1 MSDDAVSLADR
12 IQRVV
17 DLDLEPIVYK
27 LMHPEP
33 GVTGMALADADR
45 LVELYRRWL
54 ILILRHPNA
63 HIVPTRNIDTVWH
76 THILDTAKY
85 AADCQH
91 VFGFPL
97 HHFPYL
103 GLRGAEDEARLRD
116 YFTTTRELFE
126 HEFGVPLDD
135 KVFSCDPGKHAGF
148 PGGCVEGMECEH
160 FAGDQLSRVR
170 PRPVRV
176 GVGGNG

>member
-1 MSDDAVSLADR
+1 MSESGVSVADR
-12 IQRVV
+12 VQRVV
-17 DLDLEPIVYK
+17 DLDLDPIVYK

-33 GVTGMALADADR
+33 GETVMALADADR

-54 ILILRHPNA
+54 ILILRHPQA
-63 HIVPTRNIDTVWH
+63 HIVPTRAVDMVWH
-76 THILDTAKY
+76 AHILDTAKY
-85 AADCQH
+85 AVDCQH
-91 VFGFPL
+91 VFGYLL

-116 YFTTTRELFE
+116 YFANTCRLFE
-126 HEFGVPLDD
+126 HEFGMPLDD
-135 KVFSCDPGKHAGF
+135 KVFSCAPGKHAGF

-170 PRPVRV
+170 PRPERV
-176 GVGGNG
+176 GIAAGG